1 MATRGGTEDAVSA
14 TKYILDETKKNYK
27 EGVSGME
34 NFDEKVR
41 IAWPYTHVFF
51 DDELFPWLAE
61 NHGAVT
67 LPDLLGFF
75 PILTPMAATGLALTM
90 SGASVVHLKRD
101 EFEMILVNLFLMF
114 ISAGIG
120 FYRLLEM

>member
-1 MATRGGTEDAVSA
+1 MEIFVLLAQGVLAIIFVYFGALKMFLPQEKIVKRVSWGNDYPARTLKLFGLLEFLGGLG
-14 TKYILDETKKNYK
+14 I
-27 EGVSGME
+27 
-34 NFDEKVR
+34 
-41 IAWPYTHVFF
+41 I
-51 DDELFPWLAE
+51 
-61 NHGAVT
+61 
-67 LPDLLGFF
+67 LPDLLGVY

-90 SGASVVHLKRD
+90 SGASIVHLKRD